1 MVLLR
6 NTIYR
11 RDIFILTHS
20 ALLKELGIKH
30 REWSF
35 EEPNLHESR
44 GVVANNHESIKRGYP
59 ILKSHPVFGKMS
71 SSQLLSHACKPE
83 HMKEAD
89 SFATVD
95 TYFSNYV
102 TPEGAE
108 YLSELY
114 GYKGDYTDFISP
126 KSYMEFTEMSLTLA
140 DKYIRPLGG
149 MSTIIK
155 VLQQK
160 VENLGG
166 KIYTSTDVKSIE
178 KSSNLYNL
186 ITAKLSVQS
195 KKLVVGLSPLEIER
209 VNGSVAKRLQD
220 TPELKSI
227 QPIPAFKGAAVYDS
241 AWWEKVNVA
250 GTPIIP
256 GQKFIS
262 YSNCMGTTMAHR

>member
-1 MVLLR
+1 M
-6 NTIYR
+6 
-11 RDIFILTHS
+11 
-20 ALLKELGIKH
+20 A
-30 REWSF
+30 
-35 EEPNLHESR
+35 
-44 GVVANNHESIKRGYP
+44 
-59 ILKSHPVFGKMS
+59 HPVFGKMT

-83 HMKEAD
+83 HLANAD
-89 SFATVD
+89 NFATVD

-140 DKYIRPLGG
+140 DKYIRPEGG

-155 VLQQK
+155 VLEKK
-160 VENLGG
+160 VKSVGG
-166 KIYTSTDVKSIE
+166 KIFTSTGIISLE
-178 KSSNLYNL
+178 KDNNCFHL
-186 ITAKLSVQS
+186 ITPKLKAIS
-195 KKLVVGLSPLEIER
+195 KKLVIGLTPLQIER
-209 VNGSVAKRLQD
+209 VNGSIAQRIKD
-220 TPELKSI
+220 TAELKSI

-241 AWWEKVNVA
+241 AWWEKVNVE